1 MSYQYHTAVV
11 GSGSGGLTVAVG
23 LSKLGKKVAL
33 IERHQVG
40 GDCTNVGCIPSKS
53 LIHLSR
59 QVCQGRLTAAE
70 ALKQTRRRTDHLRE
84 EETEWVEGLSGVDFL
99 RGQAGFESPH
109 VLTIAPPNGEPYTIS
124 AANVVLATGA
134 RPRAIDVPGLNPGR
148 TLTNENL
155 FELADAPG
163 HLVILGGGV
172 IGVEMAFCFA
182 RLGSKVTVVD
192 RGERLLKSSEPQA
205 SALLAANL
213 EEMGVNLH
221 FQASATAFEEDS
233 QSLTLSN
240 GTVIP
245 EVDRVLLA
253 VGRQPNLHLNLSAVG
268 LEADAS
274 GLKTDDRGA
283 TAVPHIYAIGD
294 INHRSAF
301 THSANHQGRR
311 LVKKLAFPW
320 LPHRSKEPHYPSC
333 TFSDPEVAQV
343 GPTLQELQESYHPT
357 LVKSIEIPLSST
369 DRAYTMG
376 LQEGFVLLH
385 ALALEGRLLG
395 ATVVAPQAGE
405 MLNVLS
411 LALNEGVSLYR
422 LSELVFPYPVLSEA
436 IKKASDQFVF
446 STLGS
451 LPKEVGT
458 YLRRR
463 FF

>member
-33 IERHQVG
+33 IERHHVG

-59 QVCQGRLTAAE
+59 QVAQGRLTAAE
-70 ALKQTRRRTDHLRE
+70 ALKETRRRTDHLRE

-109 VLTIAPPNGEPYTIS
+109 VLKIAPSNGESYTIS

-134 RPRAIDVPGLNPGR
+134 RPRAVDVPGLTPGR

-182 RLGSKVTVVD
+182 RLGSKVTVVH
-192 RGERLLKSSEPQA
+192 RGERLLKSAEPQA

-213 EEMGVNLH
+213 EKIGAHLH
-221 FQASATAFEEDS
+221 FQASAVGFEEGARA
-233 QSLTLSN
+233 LTLSN
-240 GTVIP
+240 GKMIP
-245 EVDRVLLA
+245 EVDSVLLA
-253 VGRQPNLHLNLSAVG
+253 VGRLPNLDLNLAAAGLQAVPRG
-268 LEADAS
+268 IE
-274 GLKTDDRGA
+274 TDNWGA
-283 TAVPHIYAIGD
+283 TAVSNIYAIGD
-294 INHRSAF
+294 INLRSAF

-343 GPTLQELQESYHPT
+343 GPTLQQLHDIYHPA
-357 LVKSIEIPLSST
+357 LIRSIEVPLSST

-376 LQEGFVLLH
+376 LQEGFVLFH

-395 ATVVAPQAGE
+395 ATVVAPEAGE
-405 MLNVLS
+405 MLNILS
-411 LALNEGVSLYR
+411 LAIKEGISLYR

-451 LPKEVGT
+451 LPKEIGS
-458 YLRRR
+458 YLRHR